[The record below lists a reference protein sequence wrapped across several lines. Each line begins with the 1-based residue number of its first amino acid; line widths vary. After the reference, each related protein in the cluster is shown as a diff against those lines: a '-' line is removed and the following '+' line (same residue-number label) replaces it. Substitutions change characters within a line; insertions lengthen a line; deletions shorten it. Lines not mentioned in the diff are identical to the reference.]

1 MEIAIQ
7 KPQRTVVQP
16 PRIQG
21 ILADS
26 ITRHMRTEFARLHIN
41 QTIGEALTAVRAS
54 PPANRVIYFYVVDDT
69 GRVQG
74 VVPTRRLLLN
84 PLDRRIDEIMAKDI
98 ITLPKSATVVDAC
111 EFFILHRLLAFPVVD
126 EDRRILGVVDV
137 ELYTSELVDL
147 DSVERSHDLFQLIG
161 VHLTEARQLSPAA
174 AFRSRFPWLLA
185 NVTGGILAAFLA
197 GIFQAELE
205 KVVALALFIPVVLAL
220 SESVSIQSLSLALQ
234 LLHGRQPTLTAILA
248 IILPE
253 MTTGLFLGA
262 ASAAVVGLVAIL
274 WIGKV
279 RLVVAL
285 SGGILGGVTCAAVIG
300 MTMPNLLRLFRRQL
314 HVAAGPIALACT
326 DVVTLLIY
334 FGLARWLLK

>member
-1 MEIAIQ
+1 
-7 KPQRTVVQP
+7 
-16 PRIQG
+16 
-21 ILADS
+21 
-26 ITRHMRTEFARLHIN
+26 MRPEFARLQIN
-41 QTIGEALTAVRAS
+41 QTVGEALSAIRTN
-54 PPANRVIYFYVVDDT
+54 PPASRVIYFYVVDDE

-84 PLDRRIDEIMAKDI
+84 PLDSRIDEIMVRDI
-98 ITLPKSATVVDAC
+98 ITLPQSATVGDAC

-126 EDRRILGVVDV
+126 ADRRIVGVVDV

-147 DSVERSHDLFQLIG
+147 DSAERNHDLFQLIG

-174 AFRSRFPWLLA
+174 AFRHRFPWLLA
-185 NVTGGILAAFLA
+185 NVSGGILAAFLS
-197 GIFQAELE
+197 GVFQAELE
-205 KVVALALFIPVVLAL
+205 KAIALALFIPVVLAL

-234 LLHGRQPTLTAILA
+234 LLHGRQPTLKAILA
-248 IILPE
+248 VVWPE

-262 ASAAVVGLVAIL
+262 ASAAVVGAVAML
-274 WIGKV
+274 WIGSV
-279 RLVVAL
+279 RLVLAL
-285 SGGILGGVTCAAVIG
+285 AGGILGGTCAALVG
-300 MTMPNLLRLFRRQL
+300 MAMPNLLRLFRREP